1 MICMLDI
8 DKAYSAKKA
17 DTKNIN
23 NASHLLEAGAASLAH
38 IIKDNTSP
46 SNAASSISI
55 DQIFKDCS
63 KTDEYTELFNKN
75 K

>member
-1 MICMLDI
+1 MPDT
-8 DKAYSAKKA
+8 DRAYSAKKA

-23 NASHLLEAGAASLAH
+23 NASHRLEAGAASLAH

-46 SNAASSISI
+46 CNAATRISI
-55 DQIFKDCS
+55 DQIFNDCDS